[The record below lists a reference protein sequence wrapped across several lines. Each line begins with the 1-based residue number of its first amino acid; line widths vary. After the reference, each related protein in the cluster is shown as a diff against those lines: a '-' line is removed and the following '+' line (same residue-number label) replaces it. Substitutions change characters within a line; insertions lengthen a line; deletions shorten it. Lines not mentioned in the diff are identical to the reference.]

1 MVRHGDADKPIWIS
15 ELGWNVVPA
24 DIEARFGR
32 VTPEQQARF
41 AVEAYERAQEEWP
54 WVGVINYWFLKRKD
68 ESEQDQSFYY
78 FRLMDSDF
86 TPQPVYTALAET
98 LPQQTNVSPQSDWI
112 YDWMRLRPYL
122 FLISTPILFFALLG
136 WLTPHESDA

>member
-1 MVRHGDADKPIWIS
+1 
-15 ELGWNVVPA
+15 
-24 DIEARFGR
+24 
-32 VTPEQQARF
+32 
-41 AVEAYERAQEEWP
+41 
-54 WVGVINYWFLKRKD
+54 
-68 ESEQDQSFYY
+68 
-78 FRLMDSDF
+78 MDSDF